1 MYAIEFEADIKNGMV
16 KIPSEYTQLEDSH
29 ARILVMV
36 SDQASL
42 AIEKSSLDFSNVDI
56 QAFKEKGAVVM
67 QREMRDEW

>member
-16 KIPSEYTQLEDSH
+16 KIPAEYTQLEDSH

-36 SDQASL
+36 SDEASL
-42 AIEKSSLDFSNVDI
+42 TIEKSSLDFSNVDI
-56 QAFKEKGAVVM
+56 QAFKEKDAVVM